1 MIDKTKEIRFSFS
14 MNNEQEN
21 QLLSQVISWLRFPLI
36 LLVVFIHCPG
46 LPELRPWIP
55 ITSVHDCM
63 LNIYNVSRSL
73 VNPGLTRIAVPMFF
87 IISGYLF
94 FANIK
99 TLDKEAYTRK
109 ISSRIKSL
117 LLPYLAWNIMFALFY
132 AVYSFHKGVSFNLFD
147 LKLFWGFSSAPTTN
161 ILGQTILV
169 YYPIHNVLW
178 FVRDLFILSLLT
190 PMIFILAKRLKLFLP
205 IIAIVLYVFN
215 IWSSYFFISV
225 ASFCFFTLGG
235 YFGIQKWNLIVCTR
249 HIEKKTYVLGGL
261 FLCLSVWLI
270 CNNHSC
276 SPINNIS
283 CILEIIMTFNIASR
297 IIEHKCL
304 RIPKQLSNCTFFIYA
319 SHTLNGFNQITPL
332 LIPAILPTIFYPLFW
347 LLTPI
352 AKTLFSIVLYMTLK
366 KILPGIAKFLNGYR

>member
-1 MIDKTKEIRFSFS
+1 

-46 LPELRPWIP
+46 LPDLCPWIP

-117 LLPYLAWNIMFALFY
+117 LLPYLAWN
-132 AVYSFHKGVSFNLFD
+132 
-147 LKLFWGFSSAPTTN
+147 
-161 ILGQTILV
+161 
-169 YYPIHNVLW
+169 
-178 FVRDLFILSLLT
+178 
-190 PMIFILAKRLKLFLP
+190 
-205 IIAIVLYVFN
+205 
-215 IWSSYFFISV
+215 
-225 ASFCFFTLGG
+225 TLGG

>member
-1 MIDKTKEIRFSFS
+1 MFSTFGHHIFY
-14 MNNEQEN
+14 
-21 QLLSQVISWLRFPLI
+21 IS
-36 LLVVFIHCPG
+36 
-46 LPELRPWIP
+46 
-55 ITSVHDCM
+55 
-63 LNIYNVSRSL
+63 SL
-73 VNPGLTRIAVPMFF
+73 F
-87 IISGYLF
+87 LF
-94 FANIK
+94 FYIGGIFWHSEMEPN
-99 TLDKEAYTRK
+99 
-109 ISSRIKSL
+109 SL
-117 LLPYLAWNIMFALFY
+117 
-132 AVYSFHKGVSFNLFD
+132 H
-147 LKLFWGFSSAPTTN
+147 
-161 ILGQTILV
+161 
-169 YYPIHNVLW
+169 
-178 FVRDLFILSLLT
+178 
-190 PMIFILAKRLKLFLP
+190 
-205 IIAIVLYVFN
+205 
-215 IWSSYFFISV
+215 SSY
-225 ASFCFFTLGG
+225 
-235 YFGIQKWNLIVCTR
+235 R
-249 HIEKKTYVLGGL
+249 KKTYVLGGL

>member
-46 LPELRPWIP
+46 LPELCPWIP

-178 FVRDLFILSLLT
+178 FV
-190 PMIFILAKRLKLFLP
+190 
-205 IIAIVLYVFN
+205 
-215 IWSSYFFISV
+215 
-225 ASFCFFTLGG
+225 
-235 YFGIQKWNLIVCTR
+235 
-249 HIEKKTYVLGGL
+249 
-261 FLCLSVWLI
+261 
-270 CNNHSC
+270 
-276 SPINNIS
+276 
-283 CILEIIMTFNIASR
+283 
-297 IIEHKCL
+297 
-304 RIPKQLSNCTFFIYA
+304 
-319 SHTLNGFNQITPL
+319 
-332 LIPAILPTIFYPLFW
+332 
-347 LLTPI
+347 
-352 AKTLFSIVLYMTLK
+352 
-366 KILPGIAKFLNGYR
+366 